1 MHKKTTR
8 KALEIKPS
16 GRSTDFLTPSFIF
29 GCGFN
34 CSYCYCKRHKTE
46 GVDIATNTLEILT
59 AVDHHAWFADVEK
72 PNQTHPKYVTY
83 DIGCNSD
90 MALHAKNYEWGTVF
104 EFFKQHPI
112 AMGSFATKYVNDDLL
127 KYNPE
132 GKMRIRFSVM
142 PAEYMNI
149 LEPHTSGLVA
159 RLNAVKK
166 FQDAGYEVHLNFSPV
181 IVKTDWLKKYEYLFQ
196 IIDKVATI
204 YGWDT
209 DAVKA
214 EVIFLTHNESK
225 HLYNLEHKL
234 PGEGLLWQPEIQESK
249 VSQYG
254 GKNIRYKAGLK
265 KWYIDQFV
273 ELHDKYIPWNTIRYC
288 FTFLLLINIFKI

>member
-142 PAEYMNI
+142 PVDYMNI
-149 LEPHTSGLVA
+149 LEPHTSTLA
-159 RLNAVKK
+159 ERLIAVKK

-181 IVKTDWLKKYEYLFQ
+181 IVKTGWLKNYEYLFR
-196 IIDKVATI
+196 IMDKIAML
-204 YGWDT
+204 YKWDT
-209 DAVKA
+209 DTVKA
-214 EVIFLTHNESK
+214 EVIFLTHNEGK

-234 PGEGLLWQPEIQESK
+234 PGENLLWQPEIQESK

-254 GKNIRYKAGLK
+254 GKNIRYRAGLK
-265 KWYIDQFV
+265 KQYIDQFV
-273 ELHDKYIPWNTIRYC
+273 ELHDKYIPWNTIRY
-288 FTFLLLINIFKI
+288 IF

>member
-142 PAEYMNI
+142 PVDYMNI
-149 LEPHTSGLVA
+149 LEPHTSTLA
-159 RLNAVKK
+159 ERLIAVKK

-181 IVKTDWLKKYEYLFQ
+181 IVGKGWLKNYEYLFR
-196 IIDKVATI
+196 IIDKMAII
-204 YGWDT
+204 YKWDT

-214 EVIFLTHNESK
+214 EVIFLTHNEGK

-234 PGEGLLWQPEIQESK
+234 PGESLLWQPEIQESK

-265 KWYIDQFV
+265 KQYIDQFV
-273 ELHDKYIPWNTIRYC
+273 ELHDKYIPWNTIRY
-288 FTFLLLINIFKI
+288 IF